1 MEKPVLD
8 KIVYRFYQ
16 DGNTDGT
23 TDEYEELE
31 ITVEGIDIEKEGGY
45 LVLRTSTGW
54 SINDNEELSSLIN
67 KVKKGIYLKN
77 I

>member
-1 MEKPVLD
+1 MKKPVLD
-8 KIVYRFYQ
+8 EIVYRFYQ
-16 DGNTDGT
+16 KGNTDGT

-31 ITVEGIDIEKEGGY
+31 ITVTGINIEEEGGY

-77 I
+77 V